1 MIMEID
7 ECEMLCHSWNV
18 FYFFY
23 FFLGIRIFMNEM
35 NEDFGEKKKEKSS
48 VQFFFCFQTRTIY
61 STKSKRI

>member
-1 MIMEID
+1 MEID

-48 VQFFFCFQTRTIY
+48 VQFFFV
-61 STKSKRI
+61 SKHEQFIPQKVKEFK